1 MSREKRAESCL
12 NDSQSLPLNAQ
23 SPLLKA
29 QSSLRSLQPL
39 RDIILSVYESFIPL
53 SIELETKLKKEE
65 TTSLVFYIWNIELIN
80 VSSMNIL

>member
-29 QSSLRSLQPL
+29 QSSLRSSQHL
-39 RDIILSVYESFIPL
+39 REIILSDEKVFIPL

-65 TTSLVFYIWNIELIN
+65 TANKVIIN
-80 VSSMNIL
+80 LD

>member
-29 QSSLRSLQPL
+29 QSSELIAFFATFARYYFVGLWKFYTFVNWIGKQIKKGGNDEFSILYLEYWINYVSLQ
-39 RDIILSVYESFIPL
+39 D
-53 SIELETKLKKEE
+53 
-65 TTSLVFYIWNIELIN
+65 
-80 VSSMNIL
+80 